1 MGDGFQMIPLS
12 VLDLAPVSE
21 GSTAGE
27 ALRHAVDLA
36 RLCERLG
43 YLRFWFAEHHGMP
56 NIACSAPEILIE
68 HVASAT
74 STIRVGSGGI
84 MLPNHAPLRVAENFH
99 TLATL
104 HPGRIDLGIG
114 RAPGTDPATSRMLRP
129 FDAEDFPQQLQE
141 LLAVSRREFPPGHP
155 FSTVRVVPEKV
166 PLPPIWVLASSGA
179 TAAFAGSMGLGYG
192 FARHFSPAPPA
203 PPIRAYR
210 EAFRPSEEFP
220 RPHVILGVAVICAPT
235 DEEADYLAR
244 TSDVVWV
251 RRHRGDLRPFP
262 SPQDAARYEFSPEDR
277 PLVDANRQRQFVGSP
292 ERVVSLLRQIA
303 SETAADE
310 LMVNTMMYGR
320 TERLRSYELLAREW
334 ELIPKTGENG
344 AVPSNPSSV

>member
-1 MGDGFQMIPLS
+1 MIPLS

-21 GSTAGE
+21 GSSARE
-27 ALRHAVDLA
+27 ALRDAVDLA

-43 YLRFWFAEHHGMP
+43 YVRFWFAEHHGMP

-129 FDAEDFPQQLQE
+129 FDAEQFPQQVQE

-155 FSTVRVVPEKV
+155 FSTVRAVPEGV
-166 PLPPIWVLASSGA
+166 RLPPIWVLASSGA

-192 FARHFSPAPPA
+192 FARHFSPAPPG

-235 DEEADYLAR
+235 DDEADYLA
-244 TSDVVWV
+244 TASDVVWV
-251 RRHRGDLRPFP
+251 RRHRGDQRPFP
-262 SPQDAARYEFSPEDR
+262 SPQDAARYEFKPEDR
-277 PLVDANRQRQFVGSP
+277 PLVEANRQRQFVGSP
-292 ERVVSLLRQIA
+292 ARVASLLRQIA
-303 SETAADE
+303 SETGADE

-320 TERLRSYELLAREW
+320 TERLRSYELLARQW
-334 ELIPKTGENG
+334 ELIPKTGDNG
-344 AVPSNPSSV
+344 DQYASGRRQTT